1 MLQNINRIKSTNQRS
16 INSIG
21 IIFLPNDPFLIKKQ
35 PFYLKKLCGLS
46 IIERNIRILIKNGIR
61 DIFVL
66 NNNLED
72 LNVARIVKNNH
83 IKEIK
88 SLDLIK
94 DYLNQIKT
102 SNMEIDY
109 AIIID
114 GGILIDERI
123 ISSLLNSREDKIYIQ
138 GENMEANYNY
148 NQLKYLAGKIKIK
161 EKILFPQANS
171 SSSFIDFINSCSH
184 NKSSYHSTDEI
195 TTYKSDMR
203 RNVPT
208 YVYIFQNYKDFR
220 VVKKL
225 LIKRTQKGTLDFIA
239 WYFNRYF
246 ENVFIYLLADSKIT
260 ANHITIL
267 VNILGFFVLFLFLV
281 HFWWIGLILL
291 ILINIFDGVDGKLAR
306 LRIKESKVGHIEH
319 SFDQL
324 YEQAIYVGIG
334 IGAYFINDSFYVII
348 ILIILLLMDSFN
360 RHCSMQYKEVMGITL
375 ADSSRFDQIFRKFDG
390 RRNIYTLHILI
401 FGILGHFEYA
411 IFSICVHAII
421 TSIVYSIQAI
431 RHMKKIEDIEFKNV
445 NSKTIEMNKY

>member
-21 IIFLPNDPFLIKKQ
+21 IIFLPNNPFLIKKQ

-46 IIERNIRILIKNGIR
+46 IIERNIRILMKNRIR

-66 NNNLED
+66 NNNLVD
-72 LNVARIVKNNH
+72 LNIARIVKNNR

-94 DYLNQIKT
+94 DYLNQRKT

-114 GGILIDERI
+114 GGIVIDERI
-123 ISSLLNSREDKIYIQ
+123 ILSLLNSGEDKIYIQ

-161 EKILFPQANS
+161 EILFPQANS
-171 SSSFIDFINSCSH
+171 LSSFIDFINSYFL
-184 NKSSYHSTDEI
+184 NKSSYYTTDEI
-195 TTYKSDMR
+195 PTYKSDMR
-203 RNVPT
+203 RKVPIC
-208 YVYIFQNYKDFR
+208 VYIFQNYKDFK

-225 LIKRTQKGTLDFIA
+225 LVKRTQKGTLDFIA
-239 WYFNRYF
+239 WYFNRSF
-246 ENVFIYLLADSKIT
+246 ENVFVYLLADSKIT

-267 VNILGFFVLFLFLV
+267 VNFLGFFVFFLFLV
-281 HFWWIGLILL
+281 HFWWMGLILL

-348 ILIILLLMDSFN
+348 TLIILLLIDSFN

-411 IFSICVHAII
+411 IFSICGHAII
-421 TSIVYSIQAI
+421 TSIIYSIQAI
-431 RHMKKIEDIEFKNV
+431 RHMKKIEDIEFKNF
-445 NSKTIEMNKY
+445 NSKTIKMNKY